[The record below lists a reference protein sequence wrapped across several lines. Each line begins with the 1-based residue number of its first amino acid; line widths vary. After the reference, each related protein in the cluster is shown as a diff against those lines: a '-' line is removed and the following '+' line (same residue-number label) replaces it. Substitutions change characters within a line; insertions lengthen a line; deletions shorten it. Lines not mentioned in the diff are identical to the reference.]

1 MTARMPHSAPFD
13 RSIPSQPRPLDNLVK
28 LGANAAHG
36 RLRGRSD
43 VDEVSMRHFAKM
55 LAASAFTALMVA
67 PVLAQTPKDT
77 VVMAKQIDDI
87 ITLDP
92 AEAFEFSGVEVGA
105 NVYDKLVGVDLA
117 DGNKIVGELAQS
129 WTVSPDQMTYT
140 FKLRPGVKFHSG
152 NALTAA
158 DVVYSIQRA
167 VTLNKS
173 PGFILAQF
181 GLNKDT
187 VLDKVKA
194 PDDATVV
201 ITVSKPFA
209 PTFFLNCLTSG
220 VASVVDSK
228 LVKANE
234 KDGDWGNGWLKLNS
248 AGSGAY
254 KVRAYRPNEQYA
266 LDANE
271 GWYKGAPKNKRVIVR
286 HVAEPASQRLLL
298 EKGDIDM
305 ARNLSKD
312 QLAGVRGNKDIDIV
326 QGDKGYIL
334 YLGLNQK
341 NPNLAKPEVREAL
354 KYLVDYAA
362 IEKNIV
368 EGTYKGHES
377 FLPKGFLGAI
387 DDKPY
392 SLNLAKAKELLAKAG
407 LPNGFTVT
415 MDVRSVS
422 PITDIA
428 QAIQAS
434 WAQAGV
440 KLELIPGDG
449 KQTLTKYRAR
459 THDIYI
465 GQWGPGYLDPHTNAE
480 TFAINE
486 NNGEDAKSKTLA
498 WRNAWDI
505 PEMTKV
511 TQANVLE
518 SDAAKRGAVYGE
530 IQREH
535 QKVSPFV
542 IMFQQIEVT
551 AQRKGVK
558 GWVIG
563 PSSDTNF
570 YAPITKG

>member
-1 MTARMPHSAPFD
+1 MG
-13 RSIPSQPRPLDNLVK
+13 I
-28 LGANAAHG
+28 
-36 RLRGRSD
+36 
-43 VDEVSMRHFAKM
+43 SMRHIAKLM
-55 LAASAFTALMVA
+55 VASAFTALLATTAQTTVS
-67 PVLAQTPKDT
+67 LAQTPKDT

-87 ITLDP
+87 ISLDP

-105 NVYDKLVGVDLA
+105 NVYDKLVGVNLA
-117 DGNKIVGELAQS
+117 DGNKIVGELAES
-129 WTVSPDQMTYT
+129 WTVSPDQLTYT
-140 FKLRPGVKFHSG
+140 FKLRPNVKFHSG
-152 NALTAA
+152 DPLTAA

-194 PDDATVV
+194 PDAGTVV
-201 ITVSKPFA
+201 ITVSQPFA

-234 KDGDWGNGWLKLNS
+234 KDGDWGNGWMKLNS

-271 GWYKGAPKNKRVIVR
+271 SWYKGAPKNKRVIVR

-298 EKGDIDM
+298 EKGDVDM

-312 QLAGVRGNKDIDIV
+312 QLAGVKDNKDVEIV
-326 QGDKGYIL
+326 QGTKGYIL

-354 KYLVDYAA
+354 KYLVDYSA

-368 EGTYKGHES
+368 EGTYKHHES
-377 FLPKGFLGAI
+377 FLPNGFLGAI

-392 SLNLAKAKELLAKAG
+392 KFDVAKAKELLAKAG

-415 MDVRSVS
+415 MDTRSVN

-428 QAIQAS
+428 QAIQS
-434 WAQAGV
+434 NWAQAGV

-465 GQWGPGYLDPHTNAE
+465 GQWGPDYLDPHTNAE
-480 TFAINE
+480 TFAINAD
-486 NNGEDAKSKTLA
+486 NGEDAKSKTLA

-505 PEMTKV
+505 PAMTKT

-518 SDAAKRGAVYGE
+518 SDAAKRATVYGDL
-530 IQREH
+530 QREH

-551 AQRKGVK
+551 AERKNVK

>member
-1 MTARMPHSAPFD
+1 
-13 RSIPSQPRPLDNLVK
+13 
-28 LGANAAHG
+28 
-36 RLRGRSD
+36 
-43 VDEVSMRHFAKM
+43 
-55 LAASAFTALMVA
+55 
-67 PVLAQTPKDT
+67 
-77 VVMAKQIDDI
+77 MAKQIDDI
-87 ITLDP
+87 ISLDP

-105 NVYDKLVGVDLA
+105 NVYDKLIGVDLA
-117 DGNKIVGELAQS
+117 KGNALVGELAAS
-129 WTVSPDQMTYT
+129 WTVSPDNLTYT
-140 FKLRPGVKFHSG
+140 FKLRPGLKFHSG

-158 DVVYSIQRA
+158 DVVYSFQRA

-173 PGFILAQF
+173 PGFILTQF
-181 GLNKDT
+181 GFTKDN
-187 VLDKVKA
+187 VLEKVKA
-194 PDDATVV
+194 ADDTTVV

-220 VASVVDSK
+220 VAGVVDSK

-271 GWYKGAPKNKRVIVR
+271 NWYKGAPKNKRVIVR

-298 EKGDIDM
+298 EKGDIDI

-312 QLAGVRGNKDIDIV
+312 QLAAVRSNKDIEIV

-334 YLGLNQK
+334 YLGLNTK
-341 NPNLAKPEVREAL
+341 NPNFAKPEVREAL
-354 KYLVDYAA
+354 KYLVDYKS
-362 IEKNIV
+362 IETNIV
-368 EGTYKGHES
+368 EGTYKHHES

-392 SLNLAKAKELLAKAG
+392 TFDPAKAKELLAKAG
-407 LPNGFTVT
+407 LPNGFSVT
-415 MDVRSVS
+415 MDVRSVA

-434 WAQAGV
+434 WAQAGI

-465 GQWGPGYLDPHTNAE
+465 GQWGPDYLDPAHQCRDLRHQREQWRGRQVQDAGLAQCLGHPGHDQGHAGQRAGDRRRQARRRLWRPAAPAPEGLALRHHVPAGRGLGRPQGRHRLGDRAE
-480 TFAINE
+480 LRHQLLRADRQELSVTPI
-486 NNGEDAKSKTLA
+486 DAPPRSHRA
-498 WRNAWDI
+498 RRGFCFRPGRNA
-505 PEMTKV
+505 T
-511 TQANVLE
+511 
-518 SDAAKRGAVYGE
+518 
-530 IQREH
+530 
-535 QKVSPFV
+535 
-542 IMFQQIEVT
+542 
-551 AQRKGVK
+551 
-558 GWVIG
+558 
-563 PSSDTNF
+563 PS
-570 YAPITKG
+570 

>member
-1 MTARMPHSAPFD
+1 
-13 RSIPSQPRPLDNLVK
+13 
-28 LGANAAHG
+28 
-36 RLRGRSD
+36 
-43 VDEVSMRHFAKM
+43 MRHVAKL
-55 LAASAFTALMVA
+55 LAASAFAALMTT

-77 VVMAKQIDDI
+77 IVMAKQIDDI
-87 ITLDP
+87 ISLDP

-105 NVYDKLVGVDLA
+105 NVYDKLMGVDLKNNNA
-117 DGNKIVGELAQS
+117 LVGELAQS
-129 WTVSPDQMTYT
+129 WTVSPDNLTYT

-152 NALTAA
+152 NPLTAA
-158 DVVYSIQRA
+158 DVVYSFQRA

-181 GLNKDT
+181 GFTKDN
-187 VLDKVKA
+187 VLEKVKA
-194 PDDATVV
+194 TDDTTLVV
-201 ITVSKPFA
+201 TVSKPYA

-220 VASVVDSK
+220 VASIVDSK

-234 KDGDWGNGWLKLNS
+234 KDGDFGNAWLKLNS

-266 LDANE
+266 LEANE
-271 GWYKGAPKNKRVIVR
+271 AWYKGAPKNKRVIVR

-298 EKGDIDM
+298 EKGDVDI

-312 QLAGVRGNKDIDIV
+312 QLAAVKTNANIEIV

-354 KYLVDYAA
+354 KYLVDYDS
-362 IEKNIV
+362 IERNIV

-392 SLNLAKAKELLAKAG
+392 KFDPAKAKELLAKAG

-415 MDVRSVS
+415 MDTRSVN

-428 QAIQAS
+428 QAIQS
-434 WAQAGV
+434 NWAQAGV

-465 GQWGPGYLDPHTNAE
+465 GQWGPDYLDPHTNAE

-486 NNGEDAKSKTLA
+486 DNGEEAKSKTLA

-505 PEMTKV
+505 PAMTKI
-511 TQANVLE
+511 TQAAVLE
-518 SDAAKRGAVYGE
+518 TSADKRKAEYEGL
-530 IQREH
+530 QREH

-542 IMFQQIEVT
+542 IMFQQIEVS
-551 AQRKGVK
+551 ADRKGVS
-558 GWVIG
+558 GWAIG

-570 YAPITKG
+570 YAPIAKN

>member
-1 MTARMPHSAPFD
+1 VQSLARDCGFAVLDIGRQLVPHWTE
-13 RSIPSQPRPLDNLVK
+13 RSQ
-28 LGANAAHG
+28 
-36 RLRGRSD
+36 RGRKP
-43 VDEVSMRHFAKM
+43 EPMGISMRHVAKLM
-55 LAASAFTALMVA
+55 VASAFTALLATTAQTTVA
-67 PVLAQTPKDT
+67 FAQTPKDT

-87 ITLDP
+87 ISLDP
-92 AEAFEFSGVEVGA
+92 AEAFEFSGVEVVT
-105 NVYDKLVGVDLA
+105 NLYDKLMGVDLA
-117 DGNKIVGELAQS
+117 KNNELVPELAQS
-129 WTVSPDQMTYT
+129 WSVTPDNLTYT

-152 NALTAA
+152 NPLTAA
-158 DVVYSIQRA
+158 DVVYSFQRA

-181 GLNKDT
+181 GFTKDN
-187 VLDKVKA
+187 VLEKVKA
-194 PDDATVV
+194 TDDNTVV

-220 VASVVDSK
+220 VASIVDTK

-271 GWYKGAPKNKRVIVR
+271 SWYKGAPKNKRIVVR

-298 EKGDIDM
+298 EKGDIDI

-312 QLAGVRGNKDIDIV
+312 QLAAVKTNKDIEIV

-334 YLGLNQK
+334 YLGLNTK
-341 NPNLAKPEVREAL
+341 NPHFAKPEVREAL
-354 KYLVDYAA
+354 KYLVDYAS
-362 IEKNIV
+362 IERNIV
-368 EGTYKGHES
+368 EGTYKAHQS
-377 FLPKGFLGAI
+377 FLPRGFLGAI

-392 SLNLAKAKELLAKAG
+392 KFDPAKAKELLAKAG

-428 QAIQAS
+428 QAIQAN
-434 WAQAGV
+434 WGQAGI

-465 GQWGPGYLDPHTNAE
+465 GQWGPDYLDPHTNAE

-518 SDAAKRGAVYGE
+518 TEAAKRAAVYGDL
-530 IQREH
+530 QREH

-542 IMFQQIEVT
+542 IMFQQVEVS
-551 AQRKGVK
+551 ADRKGVK
-558 GWVIG
+558 GWAIG

-570 YAPITKG
+570 YAPISKN

>member
-1 MTARMPHSAPFD
+1 
-13 RSIPSQPRPLDNLVK
+13 
-28 LGANAAHG
+28 
-36 RLRGRSD
+36 
-43 VDEVSMRHFAKM
+43 MRHVAKL
-55 LAASAFTALMVA
+55 LAASAFAALMAA

-77 VVMAKQIDDI
+77 IVMAKQIDDI
-87 ITLDP
+87 ISLDP

-105 NVYDKLVGVDLA
+105 NVYDKLIGVDLKK
-117 DGNKIVGELAQS
+117 NNELVGELAQA
-129 WTVSPDQMTYT
+129 WTVSEDNLTYT

-152 NALTAA
+152 NPLTAA
-158 DVVYSIQRA
+158 DVVYSFQRA
-167 VTLNKS
+167 VTMNKS
-173 PGFILAQF
+173 PGFILTQF
-181 GLNKDT
+181 GFTKDN
-187 VLDKVKA
+187 VLEKVKA
-194 PDDATVV
+194 ADDNTVV

-220 VASVVDSK
+220 VAGIVDSK

-234 KDGDWGNGWLKLNS
+234 KEGDWGNGWLKLNS

-266 LDANE
+266 LEANE
-271 GWYKGAPKNKRVIVR
+271 SWYKGAPKNKRVIVR

-298 EKGDIDM
+298 EKGDIDI

-312 QLAGVRGNKDIDIV
+312 QLAAVKTNASIEIV

-354 KYLVDYAA
+354 KWLVDYDS
-362 IEKNIV
+362 IERNIV
-368 EGTYKGHES
+368 EGTYRGHES

-387 DDKPY
+387 TDKPY
-392 SLNLAKAKELLAKAG
+392 KFDLAKAKELLAKAG

-415 MDVRSVS
+415 MDTRSVS

-428 QAIQAS
+428 QAIQS
-434 WAQAGV
+434 TWAQAGI

-465 GQWGPGYLDPHTNAE
+465 GQWGPDYLDPHTNAE

-486 NNGEDAKSKTLA
+486 DNGDDAKSKTLA
-498 WRNAWDI
+498 WRNAWNI

-511 TQANVLE
+511 TQAAVLE
-518 SDAAKRGAVYGE
+518 TNADKRKATYE
-530 IQREH
+530 SLQREH

-542 IMFQQIEVT
+542 IMFQQIEVS
-551 AQRKGVK
+551 ADRKNVS

-570 YAPITKG
+570 YAPIAKN